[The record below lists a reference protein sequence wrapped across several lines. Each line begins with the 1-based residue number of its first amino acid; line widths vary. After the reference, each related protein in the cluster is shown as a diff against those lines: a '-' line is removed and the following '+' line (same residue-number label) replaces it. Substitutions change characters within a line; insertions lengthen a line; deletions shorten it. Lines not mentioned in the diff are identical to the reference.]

1 MKGLF
6 LMTTLLLM
14 GLSKAPTRHLILNAG
29 RIQAIKKPADF
40 RLRAFGFCKQREALL
55 KNPLCLN
62 QLRS

>member
-40 RLRAFGFCKQREALL
+40 RLRAFGFYQQR
-55 KNPLCLN
+55 
-62 QLRS
+62 